1 MIIRPIHI
9 READEFVTIH
19 HRHNKAAGNGKFAIG
34 CFIIMNITN
43 GIWIYCIGVG
53 IGGRPRSRHLD
64 NGLTFEI
71 YRVCTIGHKNATS
84 FIYSKMKKIA
94 QLMGYLKI
102 ITYTLQTESG
112 SSLKAIGAI
121 VEKSV
126 EHKKQWNDS
135 GGVKRNHQAVTV
147 QLKFRWSLIAE

>member
-1 MIIRPIHI
+1 MIIKPIHI
-9 READEFVTIH
+9 KAADKFVLLN

-34 CFIIMNITN
+34 CYLNDEL
-43 GIWIYCIGVG
+43 IGVG

-71 YRVCTIGHKNATS
+71 YRVCNKEGHKNATS

-102 ITYTLQTESG
+102 ITYTLQSESG
-112 SSLKAIGAI
+112 SSLRAIGAVI
-121 VEKSV
+121 EKNV

-135 GGVKRNHQAVTV
+135 GGIKRNKQAITI
-147 QLKFRWSLIAE
+147 QLKFRWVV